1 MSCGLSKLEGEGH
14 EVREWLWM
22 YFQNSYGDRQH
33 LFSRMVLAYGWRMD
47 IMCLLNFP
55 TRGVKP
61 VQLSAMACG
70 LTDPPLALLGPA
82 ACGGEPV
89 FFRAAVS

>member
-1 MSCGLSKLEGEGH
+1 MSCDLSKLEGEGH

-33 LFSRMVLAYGWRMD
+33 LFSRMVLAYGWPMD

-61 VQLSAMACG
+61 VQLSSMACG
-70 LTDPPLALLGPA
+70 LTGK
-82 ACGGEPV
+82 
-89 FFRAAVS
+89 

>member
-33 LFSRMVLAYGWRMD
+33 LFSRMVLAYGWPMD

-61 VQLSAMACG
+61 VQLSSMACG
-70 LTDPPLALLGPA
+70 LTGK
-82 ACGGEPV
+82 
-89 FFRAAVS
+89 